1 MSESE
6 KQVWTTNIV
15 DLMDKVAA
23 VMGHE
28 TVSFVLGNY
37 GADSIDDLD
46 EGSYHSVFSDLAA
59 IEANLG

>member
-1 MSESE
+1 MCESE
-6 KQVWTTNIV
+6 RQMWITNIV

-28 TVSFVLGNY
+28 TVSFVLGSH
-37 GADSIDDLD
+37 GANSIDDLD